1 MIRTWRRSAGDVL
14 QRLFSSRVRVALV
27 TYFVMN
33 PDQRRRIRGLAKAVP
48 ANYSAVWKELRNLEA
63 AGLVVSEEE
72 AGRRFFKLNPDF
84 PLVDELRGMVLKT
97 VGAGDSIRQALRGVP
112 DIQAAFIYGSY
123 ADGRVDAQSDIDII
137 VIGEVELEQ
146 LSSTIS
152 HLEQALRRSV
162 SVVTYTPHEWKAK
175 LQQEDPFALDVL
187 RRPKLMLVGSED
199 AL

>member
-146 LSSTIS
+146 LSPTIS
-152 HLEQALRRSV
+152 HLEEALSRSV
-162 SVVTYTPHEWKAK
+162 SVVTYTPHEWKSK
-175 LQQEDPFALDVL
+175 LQQDDPFALDVL

>member
-1 MIRTWRRSAGDVL
+1 VL

-33 PDQRRRIRGLAKAVP
+33 PDQRRHIRGLAKAVP

-162 SVVTYTPHEWKAK
+162 SVVT
-175 LQQEDPFALDVL
+175 
-187 RRPKLMLVGSED
+187 
-199 AL
+199 